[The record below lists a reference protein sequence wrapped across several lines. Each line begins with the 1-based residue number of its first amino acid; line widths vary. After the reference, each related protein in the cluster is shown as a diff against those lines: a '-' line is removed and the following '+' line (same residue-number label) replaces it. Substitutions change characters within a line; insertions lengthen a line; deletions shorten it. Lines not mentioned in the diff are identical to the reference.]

1 MSKIDRNLMMSEP
14 FPNDADR
21 EFVRKLIEI
30 HLDLMLC
37 RVELSRY
44 TIDAAMKYSDE
55 HARREVASPICE
67 WLDDC
72 INNFPDEIVDLV
84 DLFNDE
90 DEDDS
95 DENDEDEFEK
105 WYMEDED

>member
-37 RVELSRY
+37 RVELDRY
-44 TIDAAMKYSDE
+44 AVDAAMEYFDE
-55 HARREVASPICE
+55 HARCAIALPICK
-67 WLDDC
+67 WLDNCISTFPERDC
-72 INNFPDEIVDLV
+72 R
-84 DLFNDE
+84 
-90 DEDDS
+90 S
-95 DENDEDEFEK
+95 C
-105 WYMEDED
+105 